1 MKYVIVLIGI
11 LIGLNCNAQSNFPI
25 YEATLDTVAI
35 QDRIERKKAKDIIVR
50 QCIKIDTVI
59 TQLKE
64 IKAMNKEII
73 AKLKERKRLNG
84 GQ

>member
-1 MKYVIVLIGI
+1 MKYLIILIGI
-11 LIGLNCNAQSNFPI
+11 LIGLNCNAQSNFPT
-25 YEATLDTVAI
+25 YEVTLDTAAI
-35 QDRIERKKAKDIIVR
+35 RDRVERKEAKEVVVK

-73 AKLKERKRLNG
+73 AKLKERKRING
-84 GQ
+84 Q